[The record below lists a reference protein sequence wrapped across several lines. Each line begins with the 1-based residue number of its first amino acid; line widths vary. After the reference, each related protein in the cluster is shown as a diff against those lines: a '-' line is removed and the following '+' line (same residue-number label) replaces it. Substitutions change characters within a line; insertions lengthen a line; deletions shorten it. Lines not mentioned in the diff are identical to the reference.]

1 MRLRAHGLK
10 AKRGKCDFGVNT
22 VEYLGHWVKGGQRFM
37 DPGKVRD
44 ILDWPPL

>member
-10 AKRGKCDFGVNT
+10 AKRGKCDFGVDT